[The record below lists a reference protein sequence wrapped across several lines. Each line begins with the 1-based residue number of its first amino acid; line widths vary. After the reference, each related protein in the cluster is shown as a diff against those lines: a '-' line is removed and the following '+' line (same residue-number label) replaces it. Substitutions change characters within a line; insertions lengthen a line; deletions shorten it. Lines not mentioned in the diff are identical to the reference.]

1 MSQRWKDYFDTHGAF
16 DPQWLATAASHWGFH
31 EILYG
36 NIAAHCPKPAR
47 LLDVGSGPGWSDLYL
62 SALGYS
68 VTGVDN
74 EPALV
79 ELARARAEKLNVAAE
94 FHCADAFDL
103 GEFHGKFDL
112 AFSCGVLEH
121 FDREVT
127 VKLLQEQSRCAK
139 YVLIQIPTRYTAQTA
154 PITDE
159 RIYTINE
166 LADIVKDAGMKVVS
180 KFGYGDL
187 TATPS
192 QVWLRRALP
201 RMAYRV
207 LQNLGYA
214 YSIAVVGQRT

>member
-1 MSQRWKDYFDTHGAF
+1 MSQRWKDYFGAHGAY
-16 DPQWLATAASHWGFH
+16 DTKWLATAVAHWGFH
-31 EILYG
+31 EVLYG
-36 NIAAHCPKPAR
+36 NIAELVAKPGR
-47 LLDVGSGPGWSDLYL
+47 ILDIGSGPGWSDFYL

-79 ELARARAEKLNVAAE
+79 ELARERAKRLDVQTD
-94 FHCADAFDL
+94 FRCADAFDL
-103 GEFHGKFDL
+103 REFHDQYDL

-127 VKLLQEQSRCAK
+127 VKLLQEQARCAK
-139 YVLIQIPTRYTAQTA
+139 FVLIQIPTRYTAQTA

-159 RIYTINE
+159 RIYTVNQ
-166 LADIVKDAGMKVVS
+166 LAEIVSDAGLKVVS

-187 TATPS
+187 TATRG
-192 QVWLRRALP
+192 QVWLRRVLP

-207 LQNLGYA
+207 LQNHGYA
-214 YSIAVVGQRT
+214 YSIAVVGQRA